1 MLKKLV
7 FAILFVLA
15 FSFSTLAQN
24 PPPKN
29 EVATGYTYL
38 RGDELNGN
46 LNGFNFSYT
55 RYMNDKLGF
64 TSELGA
70 NFASGVT
77 TVTYLFG
84 PQIAANR
91 GGKVSPYA
99 HVLVGGGRVSF
110 EDDVASNGFAVALG
124 GGVDVKLND
133 KVSIRAI
140 QIDYLPIRFSG
151 GTIHNGR
158 VGAGI
163 NFRF

>member
-1 MLKKLV
+1 MLKKLI
-7 FAILFVLA
+7 FALTFVLA
-15 FSFSTLAQN
+15 ASFSTLAQE
-24 PPPKN
+24 PPEN
-29 EVATGYTYL
+29 EVVAGYTYL

-55 RYMNDKLGF
+55 RYLNDNFGF

-70 NFASGVT
+70 NFDSGVNT
-77 TVTYLFG
+77 FTYLFG
-84 PQIAANR
+84 PQLAANR
-91 GGKVSPYA
+91 SGRVSPFA
-99 HVLVGGGRVSF
+99 HILVGGGRVSF
-110 EDDVASNGFAVALG
+110 EDSGASSGFAVALG

-133 KVSIRAI
+133 KVSIRPI
-140 QIDYLPIRFSG
+140 QIDYLPIRFNG